1 MEANFLELGRVVIMG
16 LQFLVSAG
24 GLWAIL
30 VGLARMK
37 EAGER
42 RNREID
48 ELAGAFRRQGDVL
61 AELLRRTA

>member
-1 MEANFLELGRVVIMG
+1 MDANFLELGRVVIMG

-42 RNREID
+42 RNREI
-48 ELAGAFRRQGDVL
+48 AR
-61 AELLRRTA
+61 